1 MKEIVRTCIGW
12 TVDKFH
18 LTHCRALDSKLRQ
31 GHSFF
36 PAEEGPGDGRSSRG
50 HTLVPPRTHQT
61 EHGPGAVWGG
71 GGQTSPWGNTLPSL
85 GICEFTVHHYTYSC
99 QNIIYNYTLWKYI
112 AYEKFNFLF
121 ARTVFWMNLIILD
134 HPINL
139 YRGYIWKN
147 SHFYSRYLKRIVIF
161 CTYSTEINT
170 VWEWLSIILNVITA
184 IVYGCGDRDLIFH
197 EMKNL
202 FFFPTAG
209 QNHGCLETSSEWR
222 AARNRQN
229 WPCQLTGQGQLPSKP
244 STRPT
249 LCSTWWQ
256 NSHQGR

>member
-209 QNHGCLETSSEWR
+209 QNHGCLETSPEWR
-222 AARNRQN
+222 AARNRPDR
-229 WPCQLTGQGQLPSKP
+229 PCQLTGQGQLPS
-244 STRPT
+244 
-249 LCSTWWQ
+249 
-256 NSHQGR
+256 